1 MNKEPFSLEEV
12 HVILSETLSN
22 ILSRKISL
30 RQAHAIIKVTHTIV
44 KNITSIELKSR
55 VEVLEQLLKVKR

>member
-1 MNKEPFSLEEV
+1 MNKKSFSLEEV

-30 RQAHAIIKVTHTIV
+30 RQAHAIIKVTHAIV